1 MASPR
6 VTPQALPLKVY
17 LRRLVWVCL
26 IPSVVTV
33 VGLSLVLA
41 QRLQAEQ
48 TAQLGAFARSVAAD
62 IDAEL
67 LSRIH
72 GLQALAAGAPVLD
85 GASSFAQWHERI
97 TAYDA
102 TFDAP
107 VLVADANRQT
117 LIHSRR
123 PLGKPMP
130 PVATPKGRSA
140 LSDAVATGKPAVG
153 DLVRG
158 AVLQHLMVGVAA
170 PISSGRS
177 ELVVMALMPAT
188 QLSRS
193 LTVRPLPRGWD
204 VRLVD
209 SVGQVIA
216 PSGQPPSA
224 EPRWAA
230 QPRRLEQTLAHAP
243 WKVQIEVGL
252 LAFYKDRLLLLA
264 LLLSGAAATVT
275 GAVWAARNLA
285 GSLEGSIQRLGQ
297 GLQPGH
303 EPDGH
308 ALREGQTLVAELEA
322 AREEMQRLVLAR
334 VDAQEQERL
343 RIARELHDSLQQDL
357 AALGLHLKLISGS
370 EKLAP
375 QALKDLCIK
384 ASALAHGSI
393 QELDRIVK
401 DLRPWL
407 LEQFGTAQ
415 ALGQLVD
422 SYRQS
427 TQLQIELE
435 LIGSAE
441 ALDALPT
448 PVASCV
454 FRVTQ
459 ECLTN
464 VVKHAQASFVHI
476 VLDHTD
482 LAWVDLQI
490 ADDGVGLA
498 PTDHEKPHS
507 MGLRGMA
514 ERVAALDG
522 VLEFVSIAQGGT
534 DGGTTIKVKLPIKAG

>member
-1 MASPR
+1 
-6 VTPQALPLKVY
+6 
-17 LRRLVWVCL
+17 
-26 IPSVVTV
+26 
-33 VGLSLVLA
+33 
-41 QRLQAEQ
+41 
-48 TAQLGAFARSVAAD
+48 
-62 IDAEL
+62 
-67 LSRIH
+67 
-72 GLQALAAGAPVLD
+72 
-85 GASSFAQWHERI
+85 
-97 TAYDA
+97 
-102 TFDAP
+102 

-140 LSDAVATGKPAVG
+140 LSDAVATGKPAVD

-158 AVLQHLMVGVAA
+158 AVLQDLMVAVAV

-177 ELVVMALMPAT
+177 ELIAMALMPAT

-193 LTVRPLPRGWD
+193 LTARPLPRGWD
-204 VRLVD
+204 VRLMD

-216 PSGQPPSA
+216 PSGQPPST
-224 EPRWAA
+224 EPGWTA

-243 WKVQIEVGL
+243 WKVQVEVGL

-264 LLLSGAAATVT
+264 LLLLGAAATVT
-275 GAVWAARNLA
+275 GAVWATRSLA

-297 GLQPGH
+297 GLQPDH
-303 EPDGH
+303 EPHGR
-308 ALREGQTLVAELEA
+308 ALREGQTVVAELEA
-322 AREEMQRLVLAR
+322 AREEMQRLVVAR
-334 VDAQEQERL
+334 VDAQEHERL

-375 QALKDLCIK
+375 QALKDLCVK

-393 QELDRIVK
+393 LELDRIVK

-415 ALGQLVD
+415 ALEQLVD

-427 TQLQIELE
+427 TRLQIELE

-448 PVASCV
+448 PVASGV

-464 VVKHAQASFVHI
+464 VAKHAQASFVHI

-522 VLEFVSIAQGGT
+522 VLEFVSIPQGGT

>member
-1 MASPR
+1 M
-6 VTPQALPLKVY
+6 
-17 LRRLVWVCL
+17 
-26 IPSVVTV
+26 
-33 VGLSLVLA
+33 
-41 QRLQAEQ
+41 
-48 TAQLGAFARSVAAD
+48 
-62 IDAEL
+62 
-67 LSRIH
+67 
-72 GLQALAAGAPVLD
+72 
-85 GASSFAQWHERI
+85 
-97 TAYDA
+97 
-102 TFDAP
+102 
-107 VLVADANRQT
+107 
-117 LIHSRR
+117 
-123 PLGKPMP
+123 
-130 PVATPKGRSA
+130 
-140 LSDAVATGKPAVG
+140 
-153 DLVRG
+153 
-158 AVLQHLMVGVAA
+158 
-170 PISSGRS
+170 
-177 ELVVMALMPAT
+177 
-188 QLSRS
+188 
-193 LTVRPLPRGWD
+193 
-204 VRLVD
+204 
-209 SVGQVIA
+209 
-216 PSGQPPSA
+216 
-224 EPRWAA
+224 
-230 QPRRLEQTLAHAP
+230 
-243 WKVQIEVGL
+243 GL

-264 LLLSGAAATVT
+264 LLLLGAAATVT
-275 GAVWAARNLA
+275 GAVWAARTLA
-285 GSLEGSIQRLGQ
+285 SSLEGSIQRLGQ
-297 GLQPGH
+297 GLQPDHG
-303 EPDGH
+303 PDGH

-322 AREEMQRLVLAR
+322 AREEMQRLVVAR
-334 VDAQEQERL
+334 VDAQEHERL

-375 QALKDLCIK
+375 QVLKDLCIK

-427 TQLQIELE
+427 TQLQVELE
-435 LIGSAE
+435 LIGNAE

-482 LAWVDLQI
+482 RAWVDLQI

-522 VLEFVSIAQGGT
+522 VLEFVSIPRVGT

>member
-85 GASSFAQWHERI
+85 GAPSFAQWHERI

-158 AVLQHLMVGVAA
+158 AVLQDLLVAVA
-170 PISSGRS
+170 VPISNGRS
-177 ELVVMALMPAT
+177 ELIAMALMPAT

-193 LTVRPLPRGWD
+193 LTVRPLPQGWD

-224 EPRWAA
+224 EPGWAE
-230 QPRRLEQTLAHAP
+230 QPRRFEQNLAHAP
-243 WKVQIEVGL
+243 
-252 LAFYKDRLLLLA
+252 
-264 LLLSGAAATVT
+264 
-275 GAVWAARNLA
+275 
-285 GSLEGSIQRLGQ
+285 
-297 GLQPGH
+297 
-303 EPDGH
+303 
-308 ALREGQTLVAELEA
+308 
-322 AREEMQRLVLAR
+322 
-334 VDAQEQERL
+334 
-343 RIARELHDSLQQDL
+343 
-357 AALGLHLKLISGS
+357 
-370 EKLAP
+370 
-375 QALKDLCIK
+375 
-384 ASALAHGSI
+384 
-393 QELDRIVK
+393 
-401 DLRPWL
+401 
-407 LEQFGTAQ
+407 
-415 ALGQLVD
+415 
-422 SYRQS
+422 
-427 TQLQIELE
+427 
-435 LIGSAE
+435 
-441 ALDALPT
+441 
-448 PVASCV
+448 
-454 FRVTQ
+454 
-459 ECLTN
+459 
-464 VVKHAQASFVHI
+464 
-476 VLDHTD
+476 
-482 LAWVDLQI
+482 
-490 ADDGVGLA
+490 
-498 PTDHEKPHS
+498 
-507 MGLRGMA
+507 
-514 ERVAALDG
+514 
-522 VLEFVSIAQGGT
+522 
-534 DGGTTIKVKLPIKAG
+534 